1 MKGAER
7 RVALGPFVI
16 LGAVVF
22 GVAIGTTRPGNG
34 IAALI
39 ASILLFSGVLIAP
52 RWLHTPIAVL
62 AFVVLSLA
70 LTARSMN
77 GIKSS
82 ALSQAAIDGSSGI
95 LLGAVVGDPDAS
107 LFSTQVLVRVQG
119 WIEAP
124 KRHRDSAATR
134 SEFGAGEFGAS
145 DLGSLPPGAIVRAV
159 NRSVLVRASSDD
171 VMRLRSLDAGDRV
184 ALSGHLSALE
194 GFDTRW
200 RWRHVVARLEDARLI
215 DIARG
220 RAPLLSTAN
229 WVRTFIARGG
239 AGMPARER
247 GVLAGFLLGDKRG
260 IPKETLDTFR
270 AAGMSHLLVV
280 SGANVAAV
288 LALVRPLLRRAPI
301 ASRLLI
307 GGLAL
312 VIFGAATRWEPS
324 VLRAIM
330 MAVIVLAGETLGR
343 PIAGVRVLCI
353 AVSALL
359 LLDPLLLHSVGFL
372 LSAGATAGIAL
383 FAAPIS
389 RFMPGPRPVRDSLAV
404 TAAAQIGVAPI
415 LIPVF
420 GSIPLVALPANLL
433 AAPLVVPVTIWGLV
447 AGATGAVLGPDASRL
462 LQAPTALALQWIER
476 IAETSARTPGDI
488 GGRGLLGLG
497 VLLCAGFAI
506 RMLLRLKKS
515 YPPSENVL
523 GTR

>member
-16 LGAVVF
+16 LGAVVI

-34 IAALI
+34 IAALL

-52 RWLHTPIAVL
+52 RWSHTPIAVL
-62 AFVVLSLA
+62 AFVVLSFA

-77 GIKSS
+77 GIESS
-82 ALSQAAIDGSSGI
+82 ALSQAAIDRSSAI

-124 KRHRDSAATR
+124 KRHRDSTATR
-134 SEFGAGEFGAS
+134 SEFGAG

-184 ALSGHLSALE
+184 ALGGHLSALE

-200 RWRHVVARLEDARLI
+200 RWRHVVARLEGARLI

-301 ASRLLI
+301 ATRLLI

-353 AVSALL
+353 AVTALL

-506 RMLLRLKKS
+506 RMLWRLKKS

>member
-16 LGAVVF
+16 LGAVVI

-39 ASILLFSGVLIAP
+39 ASVLLFSGVLIAP

-77 GIKSS
+77 GIESS
-82 ALSQAAIDGSSGI
+82 ALSQAAIDRSSGI

-134 SEFGAGEFGAS
+134 SEFGAGEFGAG

-420 GSIPLVALPANLL
+420 GSIPLIALPANLL

-447 AGATGAVLGPDASRL
+447 AGATGALLGPDASRL
-462 LQAPTALALQWIER
+462 LQAPTALALQCIER
-476 IAETSARTPGDI
+476 IAETAARSPGDI
-488 GGRGLLGLG
+488 GGRGLLGLV
-497 VLLCAGFAI
+497 VLLCAGFAT
-506 RMLLRLKKS
+506 RTLWRLKKS

>member
-1 MKGAER
+1 MNGAER
-7 RVALGPFVI
+7 RVPLGPFVI
-16 LGAVVF
+16 LGAVVI
-22 GVAIGTTRPGNG
+22 GVFLGTNRPGNG
-34 IAALI
+34 VGAMI
-39 ASILLFSGVLIAP
+39 ASGCLFLGVLISP
-52 RWLHTPIAVL
+52 RWLHMPIAIV
-62 AFVVLSLA
+62 AFIALSFA

-77 GIKSS
+77 GLE
-82 ALSQAAIDGSSGI
+82 LSPLSEPVKNRSSGT
-95 LLGAVVGDPDAS
+95 LVGAVVGDPDVS
-107 LFSTQVLVRVQG
+107 LFSTQVVVRAEG
-119 WIEAP
+119 WLESP
-124 KRHRDSAATR
+124 KRQVGSAVA
-134 SEFGAGEFGAS
+134 SAGFGEPSRLAPLNAGK
-145 DLGSLPPGAIVRAV
+145 
-159 NRSVLVRASSDD
+159 RSVLVRASAEDA
-171 VMRLRSLDAGDRV
+171 VRLRSLDAGDRV
-184 ALSGHLSALE
+184 ALSGHLSPLE
-194 GFDTRW
+194 GYDKRW
-200 RWRHVVARLEDARLI
+200 RWRHVVAQLDGARLT
-215 DIARG
+215 DLARG
-220 RAPLLSTAN
+220 RAPLISTAN
-229 WVRTFIARGG
+229 WVRALVARGG

-247 GVLAGFLLGDKRG
+247 GVLAGFLLGDKRA

-270 AAGMSHLLVV
+270 SAGMSHLLVV

-383 FAAPIS
+383 FATPIS

-447 AGATGAVLGPDASRL
+447 AGATGALLGPDASRL
-462 LQAPTALALQWIER
+462 LQAPTALALQCIER
-476 IAETSARTPGDI
+476 IAETAARSPGDI

-497 VLLCAGFAI
+497 VLLCAGFAT
-506 RMLLRLKKS
+506 RTLWRLKKS